1 MGIDRG
7 KGATESSKQVRP
19 MTSSSQSASSRSCV
33 AAAFALVSCVALATG
48 CSHQQRVAYQP
59 PPPPVTTRRAPPV
72 VASTPAK
79 PPAGVPQSTAGF
91 DDPTGKPVLTEF
103 GAASWYGPPYHNHA
117 GADGTIFDQNAMTAA
132 HRTLPMG
139 STVRVTNV
147 ATNQSVLVRITDRG
161 PFVPGRVLDL
171 SLGAAKAIGVWRP
184 GVAEVKIEAFA
195 HATNDPAGRWCVQIG
210 AFKNSDDAL
219 DLRDELMQRYK
230 TAKVIEFT
238 GPTGH
243 WVRVNPANPD
253 LAHANEVAES
263 LESTDP
269 AAFPYVVRLD

>member
-1 MGIDRG
+1 MSQGAKAHSVPGSNVRAEARTYLRNKDKKSD
-7 KGATESSKQVRP
+7 KGNSICLRAYFLTDPKART
-19 MTSSSQSASSRSCV
+19 MTLSSQSASTRSRI
-33 AAAFALVSCVALATG
+33 AATFALGSCAALVTG
-48 CSHQQRVAYQP
+48 CSHQQKVAYQP
-59 PPPPVTTRRAPPV
+59 PPPPVYERRSPPPAP
-72 VASTPAK
+72 VARTPAK
-79 PPAGVPQSTAGF
+79 PPAGTPQTTAGF
-91 DDPTGKPVLTEF
+91 DDISGKPVLTEF
-103 GAASWYGPPYHNHA
+103 GIASWYGPPYHNRA

-147 ATNQSVLVRITDRG
+147 TTNQSVLVRITDRG

-184 GVAEVKIEAFA
+184 GVAQVKIEAFA
-195 HATNDPAGRWCVQIG
+195 HASNDPAGRWCVQIG

-238 GPTGH
+238 GPTG
-243 WVRVNPANPD
+243 
-253 LAHANEVAES
+253 
-263 LESTDP
+263 
-269 AAFPYVVRLD
+269 

>member
-1 MGIDRG
+1 LEEVRSMMLRSQL
-7 KGATESSKQVRP
+7 ATVL
-19 MTSSSQSASSRSCV
+19 SRT
-33 AAAFALVSCVALATG
+33 AAALALACGAVLMAG
-48 CSHQQRVAYQP
+48 CHHQQTVAYQP
-59 PPPPVTTRRAPPV
+59 PPPPVYARR
-72 VASTPAK
+72 T
-79 PPAGVPQSTAGF
+79 PPATKPSAGPSVTPQSTAGF
-91 DDPTGKPVLTEF
+91 DDTSGKPVLTEF

-184 GVAEVKIEAFA
+184 GVAQVKIEAFA

-210 AFKNSDDAL
+210 AFKSSDDAL
-219 DLRDELMQRYK
+219 DLQAELMQRYK

-243 WVRVNPANPD
+243 WVRVNPAKPD

-263 LESTDP
+263 VASNDP
-269 AAFPYVVRLD
+269 SALPYVVRLD